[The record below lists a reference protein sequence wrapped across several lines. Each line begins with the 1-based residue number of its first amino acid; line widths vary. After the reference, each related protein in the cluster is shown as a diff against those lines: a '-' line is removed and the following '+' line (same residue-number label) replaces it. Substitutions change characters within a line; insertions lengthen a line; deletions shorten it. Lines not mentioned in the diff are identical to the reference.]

1 LSRKSPAPK
10 PKLSGG
16 PAPQSDSLPAKRITF
31 LLDYITRINRQSL
44 IALYQLYGAPD
55 CQVGE
60 VPALLSFDH
69 YFEAQNF
76 HATGF
81 LTKPQVD
88 VLEKAANQ
96 SLDALMGQ
104 AFQLALSLFQT
115 VTAAETS
122 LVAALMNPPT
132 SKGGVAPND
141 DPPPPPPQTGCCYY
155 SNSPPISNVPQD
167 LCESDPDYLAWVG
180 GVACPIC

>member
-1 LSRKSPAPK
+1 MSRKSPGAQVQA
-10 PKLSGG
+10 SGRT
-16 PAPQSDSLPAKRITF
+16 ALQSDSQPEKRITY
-31 LLDYITRINRQSL
+31 LLSYITRINRHAL
-44 IALYQLYGAPD
+44 LALYQLYGAPD

-69 YFEAQNF
+69 YFEPQNF

-81 LTKPQVD
+81 LTKPQVA

-96 SLDALMGQ
+96 SLDALMAQ
-104 AFQLALSLFQT
+104 AFQVALSLYQT

-122 LVAALMNPPT
+122 LVAALMNPPNL
-132 SKGGVAPND
+132 KGGVAPRDN
-141 DPPPPPPQTGCCYY
+141 PPPPPVTGCCYY
-155 SNSPPISNVPQD
+155 TNSPPVSNVPQS